1 MAVRWRSDG
10 GQMAVRWRSDGG
22 QMAVRWRSDGS
33 QMAVRWRSDGSR
45 GLHSPAEAKCGQ
57 VALVEREEIQAAVQ
71 AVLVDEGMEATL
83 VEARVAVE

>member
-1 MAVRWRSDG
+1 MAVRWRSD
-10 GQMAVRWRSDGG
+10 DG

-33 QMAVRWRSDGSR
+33 QMAVRWRSDGAVRWRSDGSR